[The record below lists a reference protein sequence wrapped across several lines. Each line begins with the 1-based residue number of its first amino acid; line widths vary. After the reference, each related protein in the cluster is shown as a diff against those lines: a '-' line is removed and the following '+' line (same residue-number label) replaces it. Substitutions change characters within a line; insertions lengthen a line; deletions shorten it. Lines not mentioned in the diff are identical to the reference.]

1 MLLVAVAL
9 LGLSHAAL
17 AAVSTPS
24 PTLSMETKQYS
35 YICLEANQNLCLGIS
50 PGEGLPFYDPASVF
64 KLQIKQRLR
73 NEDAGTDYKKTRWDV
88 DYVNKTVSLSWFTHL
103 CMASPINS
111 DYVGLYPCDQ
121 VHNGTFSGTYQLAF
135 NQNIQER
142 AEIKSEHD
150 PTMCMTVMACNADR
164 NGFCNWFSNI
174 MSNTFTAGSIVRMKK
189 CWFAPGGDPG
199 SKPAQTF
206 LQALD
211 CAPGCSPMLQNND
224 VCDHACAND
233 ACNLDNGL
241 CVTAAPTMPTPVPT
255 RSPTTSRPSAAPVTQ
270 TPTRLPTG
278 KPTKVPTPMPTRSP
292 VIAVTETPTRVPTNK
307 PSKSPVVAAT
317 DEPTRAPTLQPSASP
332 TSTPTASP
340 IRRPTTSPTSSV
352 PTASPTWS
360 APTGSPTT
368 AAPTIAPSSSP
379 TIDPVLAR
387 IRQKEEEDRQ
397 QLMLIIGVC
406 VPLILLLLCCLV
418 MYCVARDR
426 RRRFEKRPKQ
436 WGSMIDVNQAAY
448 KEYFKEHS
456 QPQRSCWQRYVCC
469 CRGAR
474 RDRTSSALGC
484 CLAPLA
490 PSSAPQPS
498 AFSSHQAVAAYNPPQ
513 QHGRAGGGHAAM
525 INPAKPSNNKPLP
538 IVLASTAK
546 THGKHTDRPIQQQ
559 TTTVVAYTES
569 NDGYLI

>member
-1 MLLVAVAL
+1 MLLIAL
-9 LGLSHAAL
+9 LAFSHVAM
-17 AAVSTPS
+17 AAVTTSA
-24 PTLSMETKQYS
+24 PTVSMETKQYS
-35 YICLEANQNLCLGIS
+35 YICLQANQNLCLGIS
-50 PGEGLPFYDPASVF
+50 PGDGLPFYDPNSIF

-88 DYVNKTVSLSWFTHL
+88 DYVNKTVSLSWFTHM
-103 CMASPINS
+103 CMANPINS

-121 VHNGTFSGTYQLAF
+121 VHNGTFAGTYQLAF
-135 NQNIQER
+135 NQNIQEM
-142 AEIKSEHD
+142 AEIKSDGD
-150 PTMCMTVMACNADR
+150 PTMCMTVMACNPDR
-164 NGFCNWFSNI
+164 NGYCNWFSNI

-211 CAPGCSPMLQNND
+211 CAPGCSPMLQNNN
-224 VCDHACAND
+224 VCDPACANA

-241 CVTAAPTMPTPVPT
+241 CLTAAPTMPTRVPT
-255 RSPTTSRPSAAPVTQ
+255 KSPTTSRPSTS
-270 TPTRLPTG
+270 
-278 KPTKVPTPMPTRSP
+278 PTPLPTRSP
-292 VIAVTETPTRVPTNK
+292 TIATTQGPTRQPTYK
-307 PSKSPVVAAT
+307 PSKSPVIAAT
-317 DEPTRAPTLQPSASP
+317 EEPTLAPTLLPTTSP
-332 TSTPTASP
+332 TSMPTASP
-340 IRRPTTSPTSSV
+340 FRRPTTSPTSSA
-352 PTASPTWS
+352 PTVSPITS
-360 APTGSPTT
+360 APTDSPITST
-368 AAPTIAPSSSP
+368 PSAAPSSSP
-379 TIDPVLAR
+379 TVDPVLAR

-397 QLMLIIGVC
+397 QLMLVIGVC
-406 VPLILLLLCCLV
+406 VPLILLFLCCFV

-456 QPQRSCWQRYVCC
+456 QPQRSFWQRYVCC
-469 CRGAR
+469 CGGAR
-474 RDRTSSALGC
+474 RRASSSSLGC

-490 PSSAPQPS
+490 PSSSKPS
-498 AFSSHQAVAAYNPPQ
+498 AFSSHYPENQSVAAYNPPQ
-513 QHGRAGGGHAAM
+513 QYGKGGHVAM

-546 THGKHTDRPIQQQ
+546 THGKHTGRPIQQQ